1 MIRNST
7 FDSIF
12 ENSHF
17 TTLALKKS
25 NEAEQILLIAK
36 KDSKAILFVNS
47 YSLYLANRNKNY
59 SNIIESSIC
68 LLDGRPLW
76 KIVSLLSE
84 RRVHHVRGLDFF
96 KLVLESPLNKTTSQ
110 VLLGSTEQNCLS
122 ISEKVITLGGSRVQ
136 YICPP
141 QQSLEDF
148 DFDSLATQLAALS
161 PDIVWVGLG
170 TPKQDFVAHELASRL
185 DSTIVAVGAAF
196 DFYSG
201 TKKQAPRWIQATY
214 LEWLFRLLSEPK
226 RLWKRYLIGNI
237 GFVSDIALWVLSARK
252 RQS

>member
-1 MIRNST
+1 
-7 FDSIF
+7 
-12 ENSHF
+12 
-17 TTLALKKS
+17 
-25 NEAEQILLIAK
+25 
-36 KDSKAILFVNS
+36 
-47 YSLYLANRNKNY
+47 
-59 SNIIESSIC
+59 
-68 LLDGRPLW
+68 
-76 KIVSLLSE
+76 
-84 RRVHHVRGLDFF
+84 
-96 KLVLESPLNKTTSQ
+96 
-110 VLLGSTEQNCLS
+110 
-122 ISEKVITLGGSRVQ
+122 VQ